1 MLRPP
6 DVEAGNVPHP
16 PRGPVQAD
24 NLLGSSSCDEHLLV
38 PLVRY
43 GAGIAVEIQPLKF
56 RDTDTSQPVTY
67 EASCFSLKLVT
78 DPVTT

>member
-16 PRGPVQAD
+16 ARGPVQAD

-38 PLVRY
+38 LVVRY
-43 GAGIAVEIQPLKF
+43 GAGIAVEIQQLKF
-56 RDTDTSQPVTY
+56 RDTSQPVTY